1 MPARRKMK
9 IKNVD
14 HIGIMVENCEK
25 AAAIYKEKLGF
36 TAEEIIY
43 NKDFGCKIA
52 FIKCGDLKIELVEP
66 AKTGTGRNFLNTK
79 GEGLNHIC
87 YAVEDIEEAFHEAE
101 SAGIA
106 RKDGIRTGAEGDR
119 VFFIEAGE
127 LCGVLTELT
136 ETE

>member
-1 MPARRKMK
+1 MK
-9 IKNVD
+9 IKKID

-25 AAAIYKEKLGF
+25 ASAIYKEKLGF
-36 TAEEIIY
+36 LVEKVIY

-52 FIKCGDLKIELVEP
+52 FIKCGGLKIELVEP
-66 AKTGTGRNFLNTK
+66 AKTGTGRTFLNSK

-87 YAVEDIEEAFHEAE
+87 YAVEDIEDAFREAE
-101 SAGIA
+101 SSGIA
-106 RKDGIRTGAEGDR
+106 RNDGIRIGAEGNR

-136 ETE
+136 EID